1 MSYAAKWST
10 RKRETIMFEIS
21 YSDDAVTFVNVK
33 TNKAEKLALFDAM
46 PDLDAIRVVN
56 SEIKGRDSASKASV
70 SLLSHL
76 LDSPRLDGYKG
87 TCPINEVIPKELKSA
102 IRDIETEYLKPI
114 FSAPLMEKGAK
125 PAMVEAQWQSFAQG
139 LREGGSYANTK
150 SRVMAYFSHLG
161 KLPVAD
167 NGKLLTVAAI
177 DKILQNAKEQAAK
190 PATNEGIAGK
200 LVKLSGEI
208 GSRTEKTELGDY
220 STAIAA
226 LNSMLDTYVG
236 LQRAVLEKMTEVIGN
251 SSLDSKVSDVLA
263 KAMKAPAV
271 EVDSEDS
278 LTTAWNSGKIDDAQF
293 SARMAL
299 IGIDVEITQ
308 S

>member
-1 MSYAAKWST
+1 
-10 RKRETIMFEIS
+10 MFEIS
-21 YSDDAVTFVNVK
+21 YSDDAITFVNVK

-87 TCPINEVIPKELKSA
+87 TCPLNEAIPKELKSA

-125 PAMVEAQWQSFAQG
+125 PATVEAQWQSFAQG

-177 DKILQNAKEQAAK
+177 DKILQNAKELASK

-208 GSRTEKTELGDY
+208 ESRTEKTELGDY

-226 LNSMLDTYVG
+226 LNSMLDTYAG

-278 LTTAWNSGKIDDAQF
+278 LTTAWNSGEIDDAQF
-293 SARMAL
+293 SARMAF
-299 IGIDVEITQ
+299 IGIDVEIAQ

>member
-1 MSYAAKWST
+1 MSYAIKG
-10 RKRETIMFEIS
+10 KIMFEIS

-33 TNKAEKLALFDAM
+33 TNKAEKLALFDVM
-46 PDLDAIRVVN
+46 PDIDAIRVVN

-87 TCPINEVIPKELKSA
+87 TCPLNEAIPKELKSA

-114 FSAPLMEKGAK
+114 FSAPLIEKGAK
-125 PAMVEAQWQSFAQG
+125 PATVEAQWQQFAQG

-161 KLPVAD
+161 KLPCAD

-177 DKILQNAKEQAAK
+177 DKILQNAKEQNAK

-200 LVKLSGEI
+200 LVTLSHEI
-208 GSRTEKTELGDY
+208 ESRTEKTELGDY

-226 LNSMLDTYVG
+226 LNSMLSTYQG
-236 LQRAVLEKMTEVIGN
+236 LQCEVLEKMTAVIGN
-251 SSLDSKVSDVLA
+251 TALSESLDSKVLDVIA
-263 KAMKAPAV
+263 KAKTDIGTDDT
-271 EVDSEDS
+271 EES
-278 LTTAWNSGKIDDAQF
+278 LTTAWNAGQLDDAQF
-293 SARMAL
+293 SERMSA
-299 IGIDVEITQ
+299 IGIDVEINVE
-308 S
+308 